1 MKKKGHADLEER
13 TDGDEEKE
21 SHKLGSVMKEE
32 RLGMLMHWIVRQ
44 ILFVLGQPSLHSK
57 CQDS

>member
-21 SHKLGSVMKEE
+21 SQKLGSVMKEE
-32 RLGMLMHWIVRQ
+32 RSGMLMHWIVR
-44 ILFVLGQPSLHSK
+44 
-57 CQDS
+57 